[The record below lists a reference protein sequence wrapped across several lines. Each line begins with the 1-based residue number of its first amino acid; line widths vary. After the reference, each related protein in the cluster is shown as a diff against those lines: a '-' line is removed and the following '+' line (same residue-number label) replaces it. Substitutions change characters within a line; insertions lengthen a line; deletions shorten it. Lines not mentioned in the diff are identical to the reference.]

1 ELDFQPVVHQ
11 ALLRNEEAQR
21 LLRSRDRPEARG
33 ARERAGPLPARGE
46 QGAAAQPG
54 VPARRRL
61 LEVVQ
66 LLRHH
71 RDEVSGG
78 QLATAAAPPPPAA
91 ARAAGLAGPSGT
103 LLLPPPQL
111 GVSGGLPAARRL
123 RFSGAV
129 QREPRR
135 RSL

>member
-78 QLATAAAPPPPAA
+78 QLATAAAPAPPGAA
-91 ARAAGLAGPSGT
+91 ARAAAGGVPGRAA
-103 LLLPPPQL
+103 LLL
-111 GVSGGLPAARRL
+111 
-123 RFSGAV
+123 
-129 QREPRR
+129 
-135 RSL
+135 